1 MTCDELLEL
10 IPDLVDGTLP
20 PEILTEAQTT
30 LPNCPDCQRQLEI
43 AQRVREVLAE
53 IRLQGAVNLP
63 AGFEARLIA
72 RIQQQNAGIDLLD
85 LSSRAFGV
93 WLTELVNL
101 IGGLLNLAESS
112 RSQTAQ

>member
-10 IPDLVDGTLP
+10 IPDMVDGTLS
-20 PEILTEAQTT
+20 PEVRTEAAAT
-30 LPNCPDCQRQLEI
+30 LPGCPDCQRQLEI

-53 IRLQGAVNLP
+53 IRLQSAVNLP

-93 WLTELVNL
+93 WLAELVNL
-101 IGGLLNLAESS
+101 IGGLLNLAETP